1 MDIGLPRLDGIA
13 ATQRIKAE
21 LPDIRVVVLTS
32 HTTETEIIA
41 ALVSG
46 ADAYCIKGAS
56 VDRWQRSLRLE
67 KVRPT
72 WTLRLLAAIEHL
84 KPPAPTSHVELL
96 PARAGSPE
104 TDGRRLQ

>member
-1 MDIGLPRLDGIA
+1 MRVSEAAFKLKPDLVVMDIGLPRLDGIA

-41 ALVSG
+41 ALASG
-46 ADAYCIKGAS
+46 ADAYSSRVQCGS
-56 VDRWQRSLRLE
+56 LQRSLQLE

-72 WTLRLLAAIEHL
+72 WTLRF
-84 KPPAPTSHVELL
+84 PQS
-96 PARAGSPE
+96 
-104 TDGRRLQ
+104 D